1 MREISVR
8 SGHLRKAYPVTEF
21 KSAVQD
27 ISSGITYRRYEKY
40 IEELLGQK

>member
-8 SGHLRKAYPVTEF
+8 SGHLRKAYPVTKV

-27 ISSGITYRRYEKY
+27 LSGGITYQKCERY